1 MVSVPIWSIVS
12 TSQLTKWFK
21 TSEQKHKSDIQG
33 SIAHR
38 ARLEWVQATAS
49 VETANVE
56 KVFIIGLPVGFVCWL
71 RWEEWQA
78 DLQLL
83 SWSVLGSVR
92 WSRKYC
98 QFVRDIIVFLD
109 LEAAVEHLWAER
121 RKLKDKK
128 ERGILIYFRT
138 EEKVGELT

>member
-56 KVFIIGLPVGFVCWL
+56 KVFIIGVLLGEVDVENGKAVIDLPIG
-71 RWEEWQA
+71 
-78 DLQLL
+78 DL
-83 SWSVLGSVR
+83 
-92 WSRKYC
+92 
-98 QFVRDIIVFLD
+98 
-109 LEAAVEHLWAER
+109 
-121 RKLKDKK
+121 K
-128 ERGILIYFRT
+128 EVKG
-138 EEKVGELT
+138 